1 MTKRIALI
9 VAVLCLITGV
19 IVGAWIGE
27 KVEAQ
32 SRPVRF
38 EIQREVDFIF
48 IRNLQTGDC
57 FLAVNS
63 GGILQ
68 ARC

>member
-1 MTKRIALI
+1 MTKNIAPI
-9 VAVLCLITGV
+9 VAIMCLMIGA
-19 IVGAWIGE
+19 IVGAWIEE

-32 SRPVRF
+32 SRPARF

-48 IRNLQTGDC
+48 IRNVQNGDC

-68 ARC
+68 VRC